1 METDEK
7 QPFGDDWKYAG
18 FWVRMFASMVDSILI
33 AFITVPLLIM
43 IYGTQYFVGTD
54 DPEVPVVWFE
64 GPDEILIIDIFFII
78 VCILFWIYKSATPGK
93 MVVHAKIVD
102 AKTGQPPSA
111 IRCIVRYFG
120 YIISFLPLGMGF
132 IWIAF
137 DKKKQ
142 GWHDK
147 LAGTVVIKPVHTMA
161 EVKLIMIKKRQIWRD
176 KWKGSGNIKPI
187 NTAAK
192 IKSHS
197 SGEES

>member
-111 IRCIVRYFG
+111 VRCIVRYFG

-187 NTAAK
+187 NPAAK